1 MGHLKFLELRRALWR
16 APATAALGAAFVLL
30 GNAAW
35 AATPAATAPVPAAA
49 PSAVAAPDLSSGDLT
64 PASVGG
70 FRSAEFGMT
79 AADVKAAIIKD
90 FNVKAEAISSGENT
104 AERTQLLSVA
114 VPDLLPGGGTAQVS
128 YVFGYKSKTLI
139 QVGVSWSAATDST
152 ITEAELYADG
162 DVLRTHFMAAGYKPD
177 SIKTGLVLQNGLLL
191 FRGEDADGHAT
202 ILILQGQFK
211 DAADGK
217 QKTLTPTS
225 LALLYSASPQTPDV
239 FKLAPGQF

>member
-1 MGHLKFLELRRALWR
+1 MSFSRLKAAASAGSRLMVVASAL
-16 APATAALGAAFVLL
+16 AIIGAA
-30 GNAAW
+30 GMAS
-35 AATPAATAPVPAAA
+35 AATPAATAPVAAA
-49 PSAVAAPDLSSGDLT
+49 PAASAPDLSTNSQA
-64 PASVGG
+64 PASVDG
-70 FRSAEFGMT
+70 FRSATFGMT

-90 FNVKAEAISSGENT
+90 FNVKADAIASGENT

-162 DVLRTHFMAAGYKPD
+162 DVLRTHFMAGGYKPD
-177 SIKTGLVLQNGLLL
+177 TIKTGLVLQNGLLL

-211 DAADGK
+211 EAADGK

-225 LALLYSASPQTPDV
+225 LALLYSASPQNPDV

>member
-1 MGHLKFLELRRALWR
+1 MSFSGFKATGWASGRAIAVASAL
-16 APATAALGAAFVLL
+16 AIMAAAGMA
-30 GNAAW
+30 G
-35 AATPAATAPVPAAA
+35 AATPAATAPAAAA
-49 PSAVAAPDLSSGDLT
+49 PAASAPDLSTDTQG
-64 PASVGG
+64 PASVNG
-70 FRSAEFGMT
+70 FRSATFGMT
-79 AADVKAAIIKD
+79 AADVKAAIVKD
-90 FNVKAEAISSGENT
+90 FNVKADAITSGENT

-139 QVGVSWSAATDST
+139 QVGVSWSTATDST

-162 DVLRTHFMAAGYKPD
+162 DVLRTHFTAGGYKPD
-177 SIKTGLVLQNGLLL
+177 TIKTGLVLQNGLLL

-225 LALLYSASPQTPDV
+225 LALLYSASPQNPDV

>member
-1 MGHLKFLELRRALWR
+1 
-16 APATAALGAAFVLL
+16 
-30 GNAAW
+30 
-35 AATPAATAPVPAAA
+35 
-49 PSAVAAPDLSSGDLT
+49 
-64 PASVGG
+64 
-70 FRSAEFGMT
+70 MT

-90 FNVKAEAISSGENT
+90 FNVKAEAIASGENT

-225 LALLYSASPQTPDV
+225 LALLYSASPQNPDV